1 MVQIQSILWAI
12 KSNVVKIESILW
24 TIESMISRFGGV
36 GQTAIYFFFFHADTA
51 HVLARMRTY
60 KKMRARESAR
70 RDCELCKRREKRVL
84 LYRAPIG

>member
-1 MVQIQSILWAI
+1 VVQIHSILWAI

-36 GQTAIYFFFFHADTA
+36 GQTAFFFHADTA
-51 HVLARMRTY
+51 HVLARTRTY

-70 RDCELCKRREKRVL
+70 RDCELGTCKRREKRVL
-84 LYRAPIG
+84 LYRAPTG